1 MTILGLVNERS
12 EVVKE
17 YKHTRRMVMIITRNS
32 EDRDPNLSS
41 EPVSV

>member
-12 EVVKE
+12 EVKE

-41 EPVSV
+41 ELVSV